1 MPPPLDCASGEP
13 GYFISTVSVLLRTA
27 FFALLLSLSGAF
39 AAEPGALSLLRQ
51 LDEGFVQVFEK
62 VAPSVVVIEAE
73 KKPDEEEGDEEK
85 GFEFFLQG
93 EREPRRNGADRPW
106 KLPNR
111 SEGSGFIIRA
121 DGLIVTN
128 HHVVAGAENIKVR
141 LKDGR
146 TFPAKPFASDEKTDV
161 AIISIDAKGLVAA
174 EIGDSDRVR
183 VGQLVCAIGAPFN
196 QAFSFSV
203 GWISGKGRTNLLSP
217 TSSTILYEDYL
228 QTDTFINPGN
238 SGGPLFDVDG
248 RVIGMNTLINGI
260 GRGLAFAIPSNMFQ
274 DVANELIAHGK
285 VHRAWLGVRIETL
298 SEHPTMRGR
307 LVGIEQGV
315 VVETIEPNAPAFKS
329 DLRPD
334 DVVTAVDGVKV
345 VAKRELQKEIL
356 KRKVGATVQLTVW
369 RAGDTLQIPV
379 TTGELPSDPVVA
391 ARAGTKKSGSEAKS
405 VSLGL
410 KLRDARPDG
419 ALVESVTP
427 GSPADRAQMRS
438 EDVIKEV
445 EGHPVRDA
453 AAAAGA
459 IGDRVRMAG
468 DKAVSVYIERKG
480 NRIFIAISPDI

>member
-1 MPPPLDCASGEP
+1 M
-13 GYFISTVSVLLRTA
+13 
-27 FFALLLSLSGAF
+27 
-39 AAEPGALSLLRQ
+39 LRQ
-51 LDEGFVQVFEK
+51 LDESFVQVFEK

-73 KKPDEEEGDEEK
+73 KKPAEEEGDEEK

-93 EREPRRNGADRPW
+93 EKDARRDGADRQW
-106 KLPNR
+106 TLPNR
-111 SEGSGFIIRA
+111 SEGSGFIIRP
-121 DGLIVTN
+121 DGLILTN
-128 HHVVAGAENIKVR
+128 HHVVAGAKSIKVR

-146 TFPAKPFASDEKTDV
+146 TFPAKPFAEDEKTDV
-161 AIISIDAKGLVAA
+161 AIIRIEAKGLVAA

-183 VGQLVCAIGAPFN
+183 VGQLVCAIGAPFS

-203 GWISGKGRTNLLSP
+203 GWVSGKGRTNLLSP
-217 TSSTILYEDYL
+217 TSNTILYEDYL

-274 DVANELIAHGK
+274 EVVNELITHGK

-298 SEHPTMRGR
+298 SEHPALRGR

-315 VVETIEPNAPAFKS
+315 VVETIEPNSPAFIS
-329 DLRPD
+329 NLRPD
-334 DVVTAVDGVKV
+334 DVITEVDGVKV

-356 KRKVGATVQLTVW
+356 KKKVGATVQLTVW
-369 RAGDTLQIPV
+369 RAGGSLQIPV

-391 ARAGTKKSGSEAKS
+391 IKARPKKSGSDAKS
-405 VSLGL
+405 ESLGL
-410 KLRDARPDG
+410 RLRDAKPDG

-427 GSPADRAQMRS
+427 GSPADRALMQG

-445 EGHPVRDA
+445 EGRAVRDA

-459 IGDRVRMAG
+459 IGDRVRTAG
-468 DKAVSVYIERKG
+468 DKTVSLSIERKG
-480 NRIFIAISPDI
+480 KRILVAITPDV